1 MSQADGLLCVMLGGD
16 PTRRNM
22 NADELDR
29 ILREFRK
36 EHPPRQPKDRKGSR
50 RPKDPRRDRT
60 GMDRLVDCIEE
71 QLDALEDVPGTIRPG
86 ASTQQ

>member
-16 PTRRNM
+16 PTRSNM

-50 RPKDPRRDRT
+50 RKT

-71 QLDALEDVPGTIRPG
+71 QLDALEDGAGTIRPG